1 MVCGMGREVWKERV
15 QRSFAGMDVYSIIVG
30 CMIEALL
37 RGTVSFLKG
46 NGPAFLIS
54 TFSNYMLCIELIHI
68 RKEKLIRH
76 HVLIDYTL
84 LYT

>member
-1 MVCGMGREVWKERV
+1 
-15 QRSFAGMDVYSIIVG
+15 
-30 CMIEALL
+30 MIEALL